1 VILTRSAKLSRT
13 LPLLQKALTSSSV
26 PLGAARTLVGAAVLA
41 RPTLLAKGLGLDA
54 ATAQRTAWLARM
66 FAGRDLALG
75 VGALSGS
82 RGCQLAGVASD
93 FSDFGAL
100 VIAIKAGHVKALPGA
115 LAAVT
120 AAGAVAVGGAGFFV
134 TRK

>member
-1 VILTRSAKLSRT
+1 V
-13 LPLLQKALTSSSV
+13 Q
-26 PLGAARTLVGAAVLA
+26 
-41 RPTLLAKGLGLDA
+41 PTLLAKGLGLDA

-75 VGALSGS
+75 AGSLAGS

-100 VIAIKAGHVKALPGA
+100 VIGIKAGHVKALPGA

-120 AAGAVAVGGAGFFV
+120 AAGAVVAGGAGLAIS
-134 TRK
+134 RR

>member
-1 VILTRSAKLSRT
+1 VTRSTGISRT
-13 LPLLQKALTSSSV
+13 FPFLQHALTSSAI
-26 PLGAARTLVGAAVLA
+26 PLGAARTLLGAAVLS
-41 RPTLLAKGLGLDA
+41 RPTLLARGLGLDA

-75 VGALSGS
+75 VGALAGS

-93 FSDFGAL
+93 LADFGAL
-100 VIAIKAGHVKALPGA
+100 VIAIKAGHVKALSGG

-120 AAGAVAVGGAGFFV
+120 AAGAVIVGGAGLLV
-134 TRK
+134 TRE